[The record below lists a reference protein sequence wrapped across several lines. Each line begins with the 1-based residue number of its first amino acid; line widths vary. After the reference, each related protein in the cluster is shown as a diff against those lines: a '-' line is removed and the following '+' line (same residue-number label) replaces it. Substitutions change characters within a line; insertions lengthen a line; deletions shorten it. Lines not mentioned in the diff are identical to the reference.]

1 MIYAKVNVSKVKNNN
16 LKNVKFWKVYI
27 IFCCR
32 RSALVMESVCVVAVS
47 VGRVSGENFVTSV
60 L

>member
-1 MIYAKVNVSKVKNNN
+1 MIYVKVNVSKVNNNN

-32 RSALVMESVCVVAVS
+32 LFVLVMESVCVVVVS
-47 VGRVSGENFVTSV
+47 VGWVFGENFVISV

>member
-1 MIYAKVNVSKVKNNN
+1 MIYVKVNVSKVKNNN

-27 IFCCR
+27 IFCC
-32 RSALVMESVCVVAVS
+32 SLFVLVMESVCVVVVS
-47 VGRVSGENFVTSV
+47 VGWVFGENFVISV

>member
-1 MIYAKVNVSKVKNNN
+1 MIYVKVNVSKVKNND
-16 LKNVKFWKVYI
+16 LKNLKFWKVYI

-32 RSALVMESVCVVAVS
+32 LFVLVMESVCVVVVS
-47 VGRVSGENFVTSV
+47 VGWVFGENFVISV

>member
-1 MIYAKVNVSKVKNNN
+1 MIYVKVNVSKVKNNN

-32 RSALVMESVCVVAVS
+32 LFVLVMESVCVVVVS
-47 VGRVSGENFVTSV
+47 VGWVFGENFVISV

>member
-1 MIYAKVNVSKVKNNN
+1 MIYVKVNVSKVNNNN

-32 RSALVMESVCVVAVS
+32 WFVLVMESVCVVVVS
-47 VGRVSGENFVTSV
+47 VGWVFGENFVISV